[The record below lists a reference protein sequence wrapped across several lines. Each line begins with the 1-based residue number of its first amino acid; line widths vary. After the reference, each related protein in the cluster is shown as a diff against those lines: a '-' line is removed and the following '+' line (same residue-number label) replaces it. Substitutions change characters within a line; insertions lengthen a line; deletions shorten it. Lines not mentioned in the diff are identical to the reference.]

1 VIPVSIQ
8 CVTNAFQGPL
18 SIRYYKDA
26 TKIAQN
32 QYEDVT
38 TPTKIGFKGNI
49 NLTLNGLSIHILDDE

>member
-1 VIPVSIQ
+1 
-8 CVTNAFQGPL
+8 VTNAFQGPL